1 MKRNIFSIKKLAT
14 ALLCL
19 FAFVGQG
26 FAADVSIKTCAELQ
40 AFATCVNN
48 GKRISSMTGYT
59 STTRCA
65 AASVVLT
72 QDIDCSGTTGLTPIG
87 NGTNT
92 TNQNYYF
99 HGSFD
104 GDGYSITGFTLN
116 TNSTYAGLFGYVNG
130 ATIKNVSVDV
140 AITQTNTGTTDKIY
154 AGGLVAYLK
163 SGAISNCL
171 VSGTVKSTQSNAS
184 LRTDAGGVA
193 GYMEGGTISDCLS
206 LVAVEGINSTRSN
219 LGGIVGFLQGGTN
232 NPTIQRCVYDGSG
245 VNVGENRDGGAIVG
259 CLYGKVTIQNCF
271 FDSEK
276 LPGATVTGNNQGTIT
291 GEKTNSG
298 KTTAD
303 LISELVMDKLGD
315 PWDIVDGVPMPNGF
329 RRHTVTVIYTY
340 SDGSKTDTTTTSK
353 KPGETYSITTPE
365 VTGYTPDKTVVSGIM
380 GTSDINVIVTY
391 SPSTYIITYNKG
403 ANGTGSIPAG
413 TKTYGVAYTLSDKTF
428 TRTGYTQTG
437 WATTDGGAQ
446 AYALGGS
453 YTIDAA
459 ITLYPVWTI
468 NSHTV
473 QYRVDGEV
481 WSSSSAEYHA
491 TVTPPAAPT
500 KTGYTFKQWNSS
512 QVEWSANNA
521 TFTMIDEAV
530 VVDAEYEVNSYT
542 ATFNANG
549 GEFSEGVTTATKQV
563 AYDAAITATDI
574 TEPTREGYA
583 FKGWALTS
591 DATAAAENLG
601 TMNSTEGVTIY
612 AVWQVNQY
620 TITLNAN
627 GGTLGTGASPITQE
641 YGTTIQT
648 RANPTKTGY
657 TFDGWFENQDLSGT
671 AVTIPATM
679 PAKTYTLYAKW
690 TPAEVNYTVKTCTME
705 TDSTYDESKC
715 STVTKKG
722 FTESTADATP
732 ESFDTGFELDD
743 GKSTLTG
750 TVAADGSLALS
761 VYIKRIAYT
770 ITFVNYDNAL
780 LQESDFLYGAIPVYS
795 AATPTKAAD
804 AQYTYAFAGWSQTIT
819 EVTGTATYT
828 AQFTPT
834 PVSYTLTWDFAGGT
848 AKSAYTAAGQV
859 PYGTTLEIPEMEKE
873 GYGFQGWSPEA
884 PTTMPANNLTLTA
897 TWAPNQYTISFN
909 SNGGSEVS
917 PIVADY
923 GATVAAPA
931 APTRDGYT
939 FVGWFTDN
947 GTFANEFTFSTMPLN
962 GATLYA
968 KWDMAVQ
975 ATAFTGTYDG
985 EPHGITVTAPAG
997 ATVTYST
1004 AADGTYGDAITY
1016 TEAGAYTVYY
1026 KASQTGYADVKGS
1039 STVTIN
1045 QAADLAISKFDGATF
1060 TYDAAAHALSTAATT
1075 NAVTGTTAIEYQF
1088 DGDAEWTATLAS
1100 LTKVAAGTYTVNVR
1114 ATNPNYSNTA
1124 EGSATLTINEAAITV
1139 KVEGSTLSIKF
1150 NGGEWKTSGYT
1161 MNSESPLFDRSKVK
1175 FSGSTVVART
1185 NAGKTFMGLKPTD
1198 FSYDDANITATFDVT
1213 DGYLEVL
1220 RAEVV
1225 VTITGHG
1232 VTETYDGTEK
1242 TATGYEI
1249 SASNKGFDKGS
1260 VSYDGTSSVTAKN
1273 VGTVAMN
1280 LDETKFSSTDA
1291 NFSKV
1296 TFEIAEDGYVT
1307 INPKVATLAWGSA
1320 EFTYTGVA
1328 QVPTATVSNLVDG
1341 DECTVTID
1349 GAGTDVGNYT
1359 ATATALD
1366 NSNYALPESGLTK
1379 AFSIAQATIVVETE
1393 SAKRAYNGEALTAS
1407 GSIKSGLVN
1416 DETATITLTGAQTDV
1431 GTSQNTFTMNWGTAK
1446 LANYKISSTLG
1457 TLEVIPA
1464 AVTVTADDKQKTYG
1478 GTDPTLTATVTGTVG
1493 EDKVEYTLSRATG
1506 ENVGEYTITAS
1517 GAATQ
1522 GNYSVTFKTGKFTI
1536 APASFTVAGTNYEG
1550 AYDGETHGVAATAS
1564 VTEGTTVSYSTD
1576 GGTNW
1581 SATVP
1586 TITNVGEISVNVK
1599 AENANYTTAT
1609 NTYVLKVTKRAIT
1622 LVSASARKFYD
1633 GTALTAGAVT
1643 VSEGSYA
1650 DGESFQY
1657 NVTGSQTDV
1666 GESDNEF
1673 TYSATSSASSAK
1685 VGNYEVTLEKGKLI
1699 VDPVVTFVMNGHGT
1713 QVTAQN
1719 VLTGEKASEPAEPST
1734 EGYTFGGWFTDDGT
1748 FANAYDFDTE
1758 VTANTTLYA
1767 KWTVKKYM
1775 VTFVDEDG
1783 ETVLASKDYDYGTAV
1798 ADIEIPETP
1807 TKAEDN
1813 TYTYAFA
1820 GWSPELA
1827 AVTGVATYKA
1837 TYTPTYKNYHIAF
1850 KTDANVVLFD
1860 KEDFHYGDA
1869 LEAPSN
1875 PTREATDEYTY
1886 EFDKWD
1892 PAVPATVEGSQTY
1905 IAKFTPVPNKYTLT
1919 WDTDGGTITSA
1930 EDAYTAA
1937 GQVAYGT
1944 ELVAP
1949 VVTKEGFTFTGWTP
1963 EVSTMP
1969 AEDATFK
1976 ALWTEQLVVSF
1987 NVQGH
1992 GTAPASQL
2000 LDKNEKAVEPT
2011 APMAQNYIFGGW
2023 FKDAACTQSWNF
2035 DDPVTESMELFAK
2048 WTGAFSLTFT
2058 LDGVD
2063 IETRSAVLEGTEITV
2078 LDSATKDDHEFAGW
2092 VMETEGVT
2100 FEAVTGGHK
2109 FVMPAKAVNISG
2121 AYKYFVKYKL
2131 DDDQVGDPETY
2142 TYGTEVTVREPETKT
2157 GYDISDWTSS
2167 VTITDGK
2174 FAMPAADVELT
2185 ATSTVHKYSITY
2197 KVTGSYFADDAFNVT
2212 ENVAYGTELSLITT
2226 DMTKEG
2232 YTFSGWSGL
2241 PATMPDNAVEVTGS
2255 YSINHYDVAWKNG
2268 EETFSSSSVAY
2279 DAKVS
2284 APTTAPTKD
2293 GYDFTGWTTS
2303 DVDLADDYSFTMPA
2317 KAVTLNANWALLTYD
2332 IVYETNGGNAISS
2345 SSYTIESADVMLPTP
2360 TRTGYDFGG
2369 WFDNEGLSGSA
2380 VTKVAAGSFGNKKFY
2395 AKWSVITYEIAYEG
2409 LGDMTHENPATYTV
2423 EDAIVLVNPS
2433 DSTGYNFDGWYIGED
2448 KVTGIAKGS
2457 TGDTTIVAKWSPKNV
2472 DFKVVYKLYGLTGT
2486 VEKTMA
2492 EEILQGPADALIIDH
2507 ISWKNFGDGYSYELV
2522 YINGQEHNKSYFTD
2536 KIARDGS
2543 TIVEVRV
2550 EHNEFTFTFYTEG
2563 ESGWEQWD
2571 AQPLYYGYDES
2582 ENFKVKAPTVPTK
2595 TGYTFVGWCADA
2607 QTCESVQTF
2616 PMNVPA
2622 KNMNFYPKWTI
2633 TQYTIT
2639 FDTKGGSAIDAIT
2652 QDYNTAVTAPEDPTR
2667 TDYLFAGWDKEIP
2680 AVMPAENITI
2690 SANWNMDVK
2699 ATGYTG
2705 VYDGNA
2711 HGITVTAPEGA
2722 TVTYSD
2728 AEDGSYVAALTY
2740 ADVGTYTVYYKA
2752 SQEGYADVKGSAT
2765 VTITPATM
2773 TLVVAGYTGTYD
2785 GIAHSG
2791 TATPSVTTGTTISYS
2806 VDNGTTWTTDVP
2818 TFTNAGTVDVK
2829 VKAENDNYET
2839 VTDDYA
2845 VAIAKRAVKLTSG
2858 SAQKFYDGM
2867 ALTND
2872 GITVDGSFA
2881 NGETPKYTFTGSQ
2894 TEAGSSENTFTV
2906 SMNSPASDDNYDFTL
2921 VNGTLTVDPVVT
2933 FVMNGHG
2940 TQVDRQEVLTGE
2952 KATAPEDPSETGYT
2966 FDGWFTDDGTFVS
2979 AYDFNSAVTANTTL
2993 YAKWTAI
3000 VYEIAYF
3007 LNGGEDDLSNPASYT
3022 IETETITLVAPT
3034 RTGYDFKGWYG
3045 NRLFDGDVIKTIPKG
3060 STGKVNLY
3068 AKWTPTTYVI
3078 KFHSNGGPDVPD
3090 LAAGYETEISIPTP
3104 EWEGYTFDGWF
3115 TDDVDFQNKFESTT
3129 MPLHGAHLYAKW
3141 TAVVYDIAYFLNGG
3155 EDDLSNPASYT
3166 IETETIT
3173 LVAPT
3178 RTGYDFKGW
3187 YGNRL
3192 FDGDVIKT
3200 IPKGSTGKVNLY
3212 AKWTPTTYV
3221 IKFHSN
3227 GGPDVPDLAAGYE
3240 TEISIPTP
3248 EWEGYTF
3255 DGWFTDDVDFQNKF
3269 ESTTMPLHGAHLYA
3283 KWTAIVYDIAYFLNG
3298 GKDDLSNPASYTIET
3313 ETITLVA
3320 PKRTGYDF
3328 KGWYGNRL
3336 FDGDVIKTIPK
3347 GSTGKVNLYA
3357 KWTPTTYVIKFHS
3370 NGGPDVPDL
3379 AAGYETEISIPT
3391 PEWEG
3396 YTFDGWFTDDVDF
3409 QNKFEST
3416 TMPLH
3421 GAHLYAKWTVNQ
3433 YTITFD
3439 TKGGS
3444 EVAPIT
3450 QNYGTAVTAPENP
3463 ARMGYLFAGWDK
3475 EIPDTMPAENLTI
3488 TASWNMDVQATG
3500 YEGVYDG
3507 NAHGITVTAPEG
3519 ATVTYSDAENGS
3531 YVATLT
3537 YADAGEYTVYYK
3549 ASQEGYT
3556 DVKGS
3561 ATVTITPATMTLVV
3575 AGYTGTYD
3583 GVAHSGTATP
3593 SVTEGSTVSYSVDDG
3608 TTWTTDVPTFTDADT
3623 VDVKVKAVNSNYQMV
3638 EDSYTVAIE
3647 KKAVTVAANDNQKV
3661 FGEIDPTF
3669 TANVDGLVGDDKV
3682 EYTLARATGE
3692 TAGKYVITASGDAI
3706 QGNYTVSFTNGV
3718 FTISPVVTVVLADS
3732 VQLVCTEGATGAENC
3747 TEDGKSIDHTYGE
3760 ETSPLPGAVIVD
3772 VTTGAVDTTWHF
3784 QGWFENEDGI
3794 EPEVTKIDAA
3804 ETDPVVIYPF
3814 FEKTIEVVI
3823 GDSTTIPVVIDNND
3837 TKDSI
3842 EAKVKEAAENSNP
3855 PIKPNPESYV
3865 KEPYEY
3871 TYSGEYECEL
3881 KEDKYLCEAIF
3892 DSTAI
3897 TYDVV
3902 INLPDS
3908 IKLDC
3913 TNSNGC
3919 TVDPKTGDTTITHK
3933 YGEETILPT
3942 ANVVDTKTGKVD
3954 STWEFQGWFD
3964 NENGQGDAIKTIG
3977 ADVYGDT
3984 AIYPFF
3990 TKELDVE
3997 IADTTITVVI
4007 DNNDSK
4013 DSVDNKVTEAIRD
4026 AGIKDPTKPADSKY
4040 SYEFEKY
4047 EYDMETGKV
4056 TPVFKPTGREYK
4068 IVYMMPKA
4076 AALSKEI
4083 KTYTYGVGTVLPT
4096 ASIKGDKDW
4105 MFMGW
4110 YADEG
4115 FIGERTK
4122 EITKKDVGKK
4132 VLYPMFQK
4140 DLRYSTRDESGVISV
4155 IYDEDVV
4162 NAIER
4167 TLAGV
4172 RPADYDESGVT
4183 YTFSK
4188 WVEKNGVY
4196 TAEYTEKTGI
4206 NHRAIANFHVMVS
4219 GRTLEIS
4226 GAKMG
4231 AKIAVFDMSG
4241 RMVAQGIVENGT
4253 TRVDLAKAGSYVV
4266 RVNNQVN
4273 RVNVR

>member
-1 MKRNIFSIKKLAT
+1 MKRNIFSVKKLAT
-14 ALLCL
+14 ICLCL

-26 FAADVSIKTCAELQ
+26 FAADVSIKTCAELK

-48 GKRISSMTGYT
+48 GSRISSMTGYT

-72 QDIDCSGTTGLTPIG
+72 QDIDCSGTTGMTAIG
-87 NGTNT
+87 TST
-92 TNQNYYF
+92 YSQNYYF
-99 HGSFD
+99 HGTFD

-116 TNSTYAGLFGYVNG
+116 TTNSTYAGLFGYVNG
-130 ATIKNVSVDV
+130 AKIKNVSVDV
-140 AITQTNTGTTDKIY
+140 SITSTGGSSADKIY
-154 AGGLVAYLK
+154 VGAIVAYLA
-163 SGAISNCL
+163 SGNVENCMATGSIDATRP
-171 VSGTVKSTQSNAS
+171 VSGKRADAAGIVGSM
-184 LRTDAGGVA
+184 AGGTVV
-193 GYMEGGTISDCLS
+193 DCLS
-206 LVAVEGINSTRSN
+206 SVSVTGRDDERSN
-219 LGGIVGFLQGGTN
+219 LGGVVGFMDGGTVE
-232 NPTIQRCVYDGSG
+232 RCVYEGDNISVKG
-245 VNVGENRDGGAIVG
+245 NQDAGAIVG
-259 CLYGKVTIQNCF
+259 YVQSKSTIRNCF
-271 FDSEK
+271 YNADSINDAQA
-276 LPGATVTGNNQGTIT
+276 LGDRNGNVTYGDT
-291 GEKTNSG
+291 TNSTQNTEG
-298 KTTAD
+298 
-303 LISELVMDKLGD
+303 LISDDVMTLLGSN
-315 PWDIVDGVPMPNGF
+315 WDIVDGAPMPNGSK
-329 RRHTVTVIYTY
+329 RHTVTVTYAYT
-340 SDGSKTDTTTTSK
+340 DKAETSK
-353 KPGETYSITTPE
+353 ITTRKRPGEEYSITTPE
-365 VTGYTPDKTVVSGIM
+365 VAGYTPDKTVVEGTM
-380 GTSDINVIVTY
+380 GNSDINVTVTY
-391 SPSTYIITYNKG
+391 SPSTYTITYNKG
-403 ANGTGSIPAG
+403 ANGTGSIKTG
-413 TKTYGVAYTLSDKTF
+413 TKTYGDAFTLSSDKF
-428 TRTGYTQTG
+428 TRSGYEQVG
-437 WATTDGGAQ
+437 WARTDGGEQ
-446 AYALGGS
+446 AFALGGS
-453 YTIDAA
+453 YTDDADV
-459 ITLYPVWTI
+459 TLYPVWKQLF
-468 NSHTV
+468 TV
-473 QYRVDGEV
+473 TFNANGHGTAPESQNVLDGEKATAP
-481 WSSSSAEYHA
+481 SAPSATGYSFNGWNTKDDGTGTTWDFGTN
-491 TVTPPAAPT
+491 TVTAATTLYAMWTAETYTITYEMDGGINNTNNPATYTVETAVTFQEPNKVGYEFDGWYEESGFTTKVTGITAGSKTGAYTVYAKWGDPIEYSITYNLDGGTNAAVNPAKYTIESETFTIADPT
-500 KTGYTFKQWNSS
+500 KTGYTFDGWFSD
-512 QVEWSANNA
+512 EELETAA
-521 TFTMIDEAV
+521 TTTIAQGSTGDV
-530 VVDAEYEVNSYT
+530 VLYAKWTVNSYT

-549 GEFSEGVTTATKQV
+549 GEFGEGVTTATKQV
-563 AYDAAITATDI
+563 AYEAAITATDI

-601 TMNSTEGVTIY
+601 TMNSTEGVTLY
-612 AVWQVNQY
+612 AVWLVKSF
-620 TITLNAN
+620 TITLEPN

-641 YGTTIQT
+641 YGSEITP
-648 RANPTKTGY
+648 RADPTKTGY
-657 TFDGWFENQDLSGT
+657 TFAGWFENQDLSGT

-690 TPAEVNYTVKTCTME
+690 NM
-705 TDSTYDESKC
+705 D
-715 STVTKKG
+715 
-722 FTESTADATP
+722 
-732 ESFDTGFELDD
+732 
-743 GKSTLTG
+743 
-750 TVAADGSLALS
+750 
-761 VYIKRIAYT
+761 
-770 ITFVNYDNAL
+770 
-780 LQESDFLYGAIPVYS
+780 
-795 AATPTKAAD
+795 
-804 AQYTYAFAGWSQTIT
+804 
-819 EVTGTATYT
+819 
-828 AQFTPT
+828 
-834 PVSYTLTWDFAGGT
+834 
-848 AKSAYTAAGQV
+848 
-859 PYGTTLEIPEMEKE
+859 
-873 GYGFQGWSPEA
+873 
-884 PTTMPANNLTLTA
+884 
-897 TWAPNQYTISFN
+897 
-909 SNGGSEVS
+909 
-917 PIVADY
+917 
-923 GATVAAPA
+923 
-931 APTRDGYT
+931 
-939 FVGWFTDN
+939 
-947 GTFANEFTFSTMPLN
+947 
-962 GATLYA
+962 
-968 KWDMAVQ
+968 VQ

-997 ATVTYST
+997 ASVTYST

-1045 QAADLAISKFDGATF
+1045 QASGLTVTLEGATF
-1060 TYDAAAHALSTAATT
+1060 TYDGTEHVLTKLAST
-1075 NAVTGTTAIEYQF
+1075 NALTGTSAVQYQF
-1088 DGDAEWTATLAS
+1088 EGDGGTWTSS
-1100 LTKVAAGTYTVNVR
+1100 LNNLKKVAAGTYTVNVR

-1124 EGSATLTINEAAITV
+1124 TGSATLTINKAAITV

-1296 TFEIAEDGYVT
+1296 TFEIAADGYVT
-1307 INPKVATLAWGSA
+1307 INKKTAEITWSSA
-1320 EFTYTGVA
+1320 EFTYTGLA
-1328 QVPTATVSNLVDG
+1328 QVPTATVTNLVTG
-1341 DECTVTID
+1341 DECTVTVT
-1349 GAGTDVGNYT
+1349 GAGTDAGNYT
-1359 ATATALD
+1359 ATATEL
-1366 NSNYALPESGLTK
+1366 SNANYVLPESGLTK
-1379 AFSIAQATIVVETE
+1379 AFTIGQATIVVETE
-1393 SAKRAYNGEALTAS
+1393 GAKRAYNGEALTAS

-1416 DETATITLTGAQTDV
+1416 GETATITLTGAQTDV

-1564 VTEGTTVSYSTD
+1564 VTEGTIVSYSTD

-1633 GTALTAGAVT
+1633 GTALTANTVT
-1643 VSEGSYA
+1643 VTEGSYA
-1650 DGESFQY
+1650 NDESFQY
-1657 NVTGSQTDV
+1657 DVTGSQTEV

-1673 TYSATSSASSAK
+1673 TYRATSSTSSAK
-1685 VGNYEVTLEKGKLI
+1685 VENYEVTLVKGKLT

-1719 VLTGEKASEPAEPST
+1719 VLTGGKATEPTEPSA

-1748 FANAYDFDTE
+1748 FANAYNFDAA
-1758 VTANTTLYA
+1758 VNANTTLYA
-1767 KWTVKKYM
+1767 KWTINKYT

-1798 ADIEIPETP
+1798 ADIETPETP

-1860 KEDFHYGDA
+1860 KEDYHYGDA
-1869 LEAPSN
+1869 LVAPSN

-1886 EFDKWD
+1886 EFDKWE
-1892 PAVPATVEGSQTY
+1892 PAVPATVEGSKTY
-1905 IAKFTPVPNKYTLT
+1905 VAKFTPIPNKYTLT

-1930 EDAYTAA
+1930 ADAYTAA

-1949 VVTKEGFTFTGWTP
+1949 AVTKEGFTFAGWTP

-1969 AEDATFK
+1969 ANNITFK

-2078 LDSATKDDHEFAGW
+2078 LDSATKDGHEFAGW

-2100 FEAVTGGHK
+2100 FDAVTGGRK

-2121 AYKYFVKYKL
+2121 AYKYFVTYKL
-2131 DDDQVGDPETY
+2131 DNVQSGEVEAYAYGADVTVRDPET
-2142 TYGTEVTVREPETKT
+2142 RT
-2157 GYDISDWTSS
+2157 GYDVTGWTSS
-2167 VTITDGK
+2167 VTINDGK

-2185 ATSTVHKYSITY
+2185 ATSTVHKHTVTY
-2197 KVTGSYFADDAFNVT
+2197 KITGDYFANERFKVQ
-2212 ENVAYGTELSLITT
+2212 ENIAYGTALTLIGD

-2241 PATMPDNAVEVTGS
+2241 PETMPDDDVVVTGFYAINS
-2255 YSINHYDVAWKNG
+2255 YTVTWKDG

-2303 DVDLADDYSFTMPA
+2303 DVTLADDYSFTMPA
-2317 KAVTLNANWALLTYD
+2317 KAVTLNAKWALVTYK
-2332 IVYETNGGNAISS
+2332 IAYVTNGGNAISS
-2345 SSYTIESADVMLPTP
+2345 SSYTIESADVTLPAP
-2360 TRTGYDFGG
+2360 TRAGYDFAG
-2369 WFDNEGLSGSA
+2369 WFDNEGLTGTA
-2380 VTKVAAGSFGNKKFY
+2380 VTKVAAGSFGDKTFY
-2395 AKWSVITYEIAYEG
+2395 AKWNVINYNITYTG
-2409 LGDMTHENPATYTV
+2409 LGDITHENPATYTV
-2423 EDAIVLVNPS
+2423 EDAIVLTDPS

-2457 TGDTTIVAKWSPKNV
+2457 TGAKTIVAKWSPKNV

-2571 AQPLYYGYDES
+2571 TQLLYYGYDES
-2582 ENFKVKAPTVPTK
+2582 ENFKVKAPTAPTK
-2595 TGYTFVGWCADA
+2595 TGYTLVGWCADA
-2607 QTCESVQTF
+2607 ETCESVQTF

-2633 TQYTIT
+2633 NQYTIT

-2667 TDYLFAGWDKEIP
+2667 AGYLFAGWDKTIP
-2680 AVMPAENITI
+2680 ATMPAESITI
-2690 SANWNMDVK
+2690 SANWDMDVK

-2705 VYDGNA
+2705 AYDGNA

-2722 TVTYSD
+2722 TVTFSD
-2728 AEDGSYVAALTY
+2728 TE
-2740 ADVGTYTVYYKA
+2740 
-2752 SQEGYADVKGSAT
+2752 
-2765 VTITPATM
+2765 
-2773 TLVVAGYTGTYD
+2773 
-2785 GIAHSG
+2785 
-2791 TATPSVTTGTTISYS
+2791 
-2806 VDNGTTWTTDVP
+2806 NGT
-2818 TFTNAGTVDVK
+2818 
-2829 VKAENDNYET
+2829 
-2839 VTDDYA
+2839 
-2845 VAIAKRAVKLTSG
+2845 
-2858 SAQKFYDGM
+2858 
-2867 ALTND
+2867 
-2872 GITVDGSFA
+2872 
-2881 NGETPKYTFTGSQ
+2881 
-2894 TEAGSSENTFTV
+2894 
-2906 SMNSPASDDNYDFTL
+2906 
-2921 VNGTLTVDPVVT
+2921 
-2933 FVMNGHG
+2933 
-2940 TQVDRQEVLTGE
+2940 
-2952 KATAPEDPSETGYT
+2952 
-2966 FDGWFTDDGTFVS
+2966 
-2979 AYDFNSAVTANTTL
+2979 
-2993 YAKWTAI
+2993 
-3000 VYEIAYF
+3000 
-3007 LNGGEDDLSNPASYT
+3007 
-3022 IETETITLVAPT
+3022 
-3034 RTGYDFKGWYG
+3034 
-3045 NRLFDGDVIKTIPKG
+3045 
-3060 STGKVNLY
+3060 
-3068 AKWTPTTYVI
+3068 
-3078 KFHSNGGPDVPD
+3078 
-3090 LAAGYETEISIPTP
+3090 
-3104 EWEGYTFDGWF
+3104 
-3115 TDDVDFQNKFESTT
+3115 
-3129 MPLHGAHLYAKW
+3129 
-3141 TAVVYDIAYFLNGG
+3141 
-3155 EDDLSNPASYT
+3155 
-3166 IETETIT
+3166 
-3173 LVAPT
+3173 
-3178 RTGYDFKGW
+3178 
-3187 YGNRL
+3187 
-3192 FDGDVIKT
+3192 
-3200 IPKGSTGKVNLY
+3200 
-3212 AKWTPTTYV
+3212 
-3221 IKFHSN
+3221 
-3227 GGPDVPDLAAGYE
+3227 
-3240 TEISIPTP
+3240 
-3248 EWEGYTF
+3248 
-3255 DGWFTDDVDFQNKF
+3255 
-3269 ESTTMPLHGAHLYA
+3269 
-3283 KWTAIVYDIAYFLNG
+3283 
-3298 GKDDLSNPASYTIET
+3298 
-3313 ETITLVA
+3313 
-3320 PKRTGYDF
+3320 
-3328 KGWYGNRL
+3328 
-3336 FDGDVIKTIPK
+3336 
-3347 GSTGKVNLYA
+3347 
-3357 KWTPTTYVIKFHS
+3357 
-3370 NGGPDVPDL
+3370 
-3379 AAGYETEISIPT
+3379 
-3391 PEWEG
+3391 
-3396 YTFDGWFTDDVDF
+3396 
-3409 QNKFEST
+3409 
-3416 TMPLH
+3416 
-3421 GAHLYAKWTVNQ
+3421 
-3433 YTITFD
+3433 
-3439 TKGGS
+3439 
-3444 EVAPIT
+3444 
-3450 QNYGTAVTAPENP
+3450 
-3463 ARMGYLFAGWDK
+3463 
-3475 EIPDTMPAENLTI
+3475 
-3488 TASWNMDVQATG
+3488 
-3500 YEGVYDG
+3500 
-3507 NAHGITVTAPEG
+3507 
-3519 ATVTYSDAENGS
+3519 
-3531 YVATLT
+3531 YVATLA
-3537 YADAGEYTVYYK
+3537 YADVGEYTVYYK

-3575 AGYTGTYD
+3575 AGYAGIYD
-3583 GVAHSGTATP
+3583 GDAHSGTVTP
-3593 SVTEGSTVSYSVDDG
+3593 SVTEGTTVSYSVDNG
-3608 TTWTTDVPTFTDADT
+3608 TTWTTDVPTFTNAGT
-3623 VDVKVKAVNSNYQMV
+3623 VDVKVKAENSNYQTV
-3638 EDSYTVAIE
+3638 EDNYTIAIAKKVIAVAVSGKNASATYDGTDHLVEGFDATTEETLYDVANVALVDGKLATATTKNVAKVMMGLTEDSFVNNDNNFTVTFAVTDGYSEVTAREVTLSWDPTTFVYDGNSHIPTATAGNVVTGETVTVTVDASGAKTDVGTDYVATATGLSSTNYKLPATVTTTFNITPATITITAIDQWYTYTGLTQQATAAKTDVAGATITYSVDDGTTWSATVPSLTDADTVTVTVKAEKANYATATNTFKFGMAQANINDVTVAIDDWTYGE
-3647 KKAVTVAANDNQKV
+3647 TAKVPTTSATFKAEGEPSITYSVKDANSWSATVPTDAGEYTVKATVAETANYVGGEATQDFTIAKKAAKITVTAASKTYGDVDPTFAGKVEGLVDDADLGTIAYVRVSTDERAGVHQDELTATYTENSNYDVSVVPANFTINKRAVSFTGETATEDYTGSEIELTEVTADGLVDGHTHNVTYSAKGTEVGDYDGEITAVSAVKIMSGADDVTKNYTITTMAGKLTIQATGEFTIALADTTFTYDGTAHYNGYTATSTAKSGTTTFQYQFAGDAEWTADLASLTKTAAGEYIINVKGTNPNYTEAATTTAKLIINRAAVVVVANDNQKV
-3661 FGEIDPTF
+3661 LGMADPTL
-3669 TANVDGLVGDDKV
+3669 TAEVDGLVGEDKV
-3682 EYTLARATGE
+3682 TYTLARATGE

-3794 EPEVTKIDAA
+3794 EPEVTKIDAD

-3842 EAKVKEAAENSNP
+3842 EAKVKEAAENSEP
-3855 PIKPNPESYV
+3855 PIKPNPETYV

-3913 TNSNGC
+3913 SNSNGC

-3964 NENGQGDAIKTIG
+3964 NEDGRGDTIKTIG

-3984 AIYPFF
+3984 TIYPFF
-3990 TKELDVE
+3990 TKELEVE

-4013 DSVDNKVTEAIRD
+4013 DSVDNKVTDAIRD

-4122 EITKKDVGKK
+4122 EITKKDIGKK

-4188 WVEKNGVY
+4188 WTEKNGVY
-4196 TAEYTEKTGI
+4196 TAEYVDKSTTGI